1 MHSQVAETN
10 KAIKGR
16 KLQQNRMLAQ
26 EKMRQAMELRKAGM
40 SYRDIAL
47 RVPFSSASHARTV
60 ILKGMK
66 ETIQE
71 PTEEL
76 RALQTERLNHML
88 LVLWPKVSDPDHPGN
103 EAAIDRALSIL
114 RELNNL
120 HGTNVP
126 VFSGGGDTN
135 VNVGVLV
142 IDGDKNSYIE
152 ALAKMAGAEPPKAL
166 VETTGTEL
174 PVIDAEIVEYD

>member
-1 MHSQVAETN
+1 
-10 KAIKGR
+10 
-16 KLQQNRMLAQ
+16 
-26 EKMRQAMELRKAGM
+26 M
-40 SYRDIAL
+40 SYQEIAK
-47 RVPFSSASHARTV
+47 RVPFSSASHARTM
-60 ILKGMK
+60 ILRGMNDL
-66 ETIQE
+66 IQE

-88 LVLWPKVSDPDHPGN
+88 LVLWPKVSDPNNPGN
-103 EAAIDRALSIL
+103 EAAIDRALSIM

-126 VFSGGGDTN
+126 SMTGSGDTN

-152 ALAKMAGAEPPKAL
+152 ALARMAGAEPPKSL
-166 VETTGTEL
+166 VESTGSEL
-174 PVIDAEIVEYD
+174 PILDAEVVEA